1 MRRLVVSLV
10 LISFLTVSPVHAD
23 TVIDYCAKKSDSSVR
38 AITEGTC
45 KKNERSLGNSTI
57 EPIGKR
63 PKALHPLMKNRWLA
77 AQNAAKRAGVVLK
90 YSTAYRSLSFQ
101 RYLFQQEIKETG
113 SRKKAM
119 KEVLPPKVSMHPWGL
134 AIDVMRFTQT
144 DRKRAKW
151 LQKNGYKWGLCRRY
165 DNEFWHFEPRTTP
178 GSPCPPR
185 QPDALSAYYESKD
198 N

>member
-1 MRRLVVSLV
+1 MKRLAISLI
-10 LISFLTVSPVHAD
+10 LLGSLTVSPVHAD
-23 TVIDYCAKKSDSSVR
+23 TVSDYCAKKSDSTVR

-45 KKNERSLGNSTI
+45 KKSERSLGNSTI
-57 EPIGKR
+57 EPVGKR

-77 AQNAAKRAGVVLK
+77 AQRAAELAGVVLK

-134 AIDVMRFTQT
+134 AIDVMRFTSV

-178 GSPCPPR
+178 GTPCPPR
-185 QPDALSAYYESKD
+185 QPDALSAYYESKGK
-198 N
+198 